1 MRILPRV
8 ITLTAILLTMSCGSG
23 QQEPPQARPGTDQV
37 TYLTAFGAFGREAYV
52 YVALEKG
59 YFREAGI
66 SVTVQ
71 PGQGSGKNL
80 AALAGGRAHFAPID
94 FTYTLISA
102 AGGKTAG
109 VTTVAAIHQQTLAA
123 IMSLSGSGISKPE
136 DLEGKTF
143 GDAPGSVIT
152 AMFPT
157 YAKLTGVDPAKVK
170 MVSLEPAQ
178 LGANLASGQVDA
190 IGQYVVGRPTV
201 QNAAKGKEV
210 TVLPFGDVIT
220 DLYGLGLSTT
230 SALVAQKP
238 DLVKRFTGA
247 LLKGLAYAADNPR
260 EAAELLVK
268 HHPTQNVDA
277 AAAELTLMA
286 PYVRASGSGTPIGAM
301 DRERVA
307 RAISVLREAGAFTN
321 DVAPESV
328 VSFDVTPKS

>member
-1 MRILPRV
+1 MRSLPR
-8 ITLTAILLTMSCGSG
+8 IIALAAIVLTMSCGSG
-23 QQEPPQARPGTDQV
+23 QQEPPQSQPEADQV
-37 TYLTAFGAFGREAYV
+37 TYLTAFGAFGREAYA

-80 AALAGGRAHFAPID
+80 AALIGNRAHFAPID

-102 AGGKTAG
+102 ADGKAAG

-123 IMSLSGSGISKPE
+123 LMTLDGSGVSKPK
-136 DLEGKTF
+136 DLEGRTVA
-143 GDAPGSVIT
+143 DAPGSVIT

-157 YAKLTGVDPAKVK
+157 YAKLTGVDQAKVK
-170 MVSLEPAQ
+170 WVSLEPAQ

-201 QNAAKGKEV
+201 QNAAKDKQV

-220 DLYGLGLSTT
+220 DMYGLGLSTT
-230 SALVAQKP
+230 STLAAQKP

-247 LLKGLAYAADNPR
+247 LLKGLAYAVDNPR

-268 HHPTQNVDA
+268 HHPAQNVEA

-286 PYVRASGSGTPIGAM
+286 PYVRASGGGTPLGAM

-307 RAISVLREAGAFTN
+307 RAISVLREAGTFTK

-328 VSFDVTPKS
+328 VSFDLTPKS